1 MATSSNFST
10 SNQYIKYRIVVDE
23 QSTSIPDNT
32 SSVRVRVQAW
42 RTNTGYTTY
51 GTGTCYCNINGTN
64 YSQSISSSQV
74 ISHNSYTTLF
84 DRTVTISHN
93 ADGSKTIYVS
103 SYIKHARFSSSSQG
117 FNVTLSTI
125 PRQATLTSA
134 QNFNDVDN
142 PTIQYSNPAGTVVT
156 SLQACISLDGSQ
168 ADIAYR
174 DISKT
179 GTSYTFELTEAERN
193 VLRAASP
200 DSNTLSVIFYVKTV
214 LSGNTYYSTLTRT
227 MTIVD
232 ADPTITG
239 ATYVDSTTRTVQ
251 LTNNDQLIIQ
261 NQSNVRFNISSLAA
275 KKYAT
280 LSQVVISANAETIYD
295 SISGST
301 YSNYSYRFGKIN
313 SSSNVTATITV
324 RDSRGN
330 STSVTLPITM
340 LAWSL
345 PTASI
350 SCARQNNYYSE
361 TDLTV
366 NASYSSIDNKN
377 YVNIQYRTKE
387 VGSSTWGSFTTISN
401 NTTYTITLDNTK
413 QWNIQVLLNDYFGQT
428 RYNLTIDRGIPI
440 IFFDRLKRSVGIN
453 CFPAEDNSIES
464 DGLILDDKVY
474 IGSQVLLDEY
484 TLSTP
489 QTVKVL
495 GSYNYTLIDGLFTG
509 VDIPTGYVRAYRLS
523 AQVTTNNENYASV
536 GINNIQSGSVR
547 TWSGNTMRGVCGSN
561 IFKESQITLE
571 TTLNY
576 TRNGTNLYLY
586 NEGSTGSATFYNVT
600 IHGYLVK
607 TATAPITS
615 RAADEDISGGAPA
628 N

>member
-156 SLQACISLDGSQ
+156 SLQACISLTGSQ

-239 ATYVDSTTRTVQ
+239 ATYADSTIRTVQ

-295 SISGST
+295 SISGTT
-301 YSNYSYRFGKIN
+301 YSDYTYRFGTIN

-345 PTASI
+345 PTAII

-377 YVNIQYRTKE
+377 YVNIQYRTRE

-413 QWNIQVLLNDYFGQT
+413 QWDIQVLLNDYFGQT

-628 N
+628 D

>member
-1 MATSSNFST
+1 
-10 SNQYIKYRIVVDE
+10 
-23 QSTSIPDNT
+23 
-32 SSVRVRVQAW
+32 
-42 RTNTGYTTY
+42 
-51 GTGTCYCNINGTN
+51 
-64 YSQSISSSQV
+64 
-74 ISHNSYTTLF
+74 
-84 DRTVTISHN
+84 
-93 ADGSKTIYVS
+93 
-103 SYIKHARFSSSSQG
+103 
-117 FNVTLSTI
+117 LSTI

-239 ATYVDSTTRTVQ
+239 ATYADSTTRTVQ

-261 NQSNVRFNISSLAA
+261 NQSNVRFNISSLTA

-295 SISGST
+295 SISGTT
-301 YSNYSYRFGKIN
+301 YSDYTYRFGKIN